1 MRCSQGILN
10 SAVRPC
16 LQVLA
21 CRCLPK
27 GRALGAQLKAA
38 LVLGTFDA
46 SNTQP
51 FRHHRRHHTLQQ
63 NCRATGQEEL
73 WGHCVDIWNASGAAH
88 QVSAS
93 LDACWQPDKELRS
106 DQAPSLVFQN
116 AL

>member
-27 GRALGAQLKAA
+27 GRALGAQLKAT

-46 SNTQP
+46 SNTQLIP
-51 FRHHRRHHTLQQ
+51 ASQKTPHTTAELQSYWSGGTMGSL
-63 NCRATGQEEL
+63 C
-73 WGHCVDIWNASGAAH
+73 GHLECIRGSSPGVCFFGRLLAA
-88 QVSAS
+88 
-93 LDACWQPDKELRS
+93 
-106 DQAPSLVFQN
+106 
-116 AL
+116 